1 MIKAIAV
8 DDEPVALDIIGMH
21 AEKVP
26 FLQLEAKFV
35 NAITALE
42 YLNQHETDLLFLD
55 IKMPDISGIDFYNS
69 LVKKPS
75 LIFTTAYSEHAV
87 TGFDLEATDYL
98 LKPITFP
105 RFLRACNKVQETIQK
120 NRELLSDHIFIKD
133 GYTLIKIHLDE
144 ILFIEAT
151 GNYLKYVLKNKQ
163 ILTRSTM
170 KEALETLPPARFIQ
184 VHRSFIVNS
193 DQVQRIERHQLILA
207 GQTIP
212 ISSSYIG
219 NVLSRFQE

>member
-21 AEKVP
+21 AEKVS

-35 NAITALE
+35 NAVTALE
-42 YLNQHETDLLFLD
+42 YLNHHEIDLLFLD
-55 IKMPDISGIDFYNS
+55 IKMPDISGIDFYHS
-69 LVKKPS
+69 LVNKPR

-105 RFLRACNKVQETIQK
+105 RFLKACNKVYEAMQK
-120 NRELLSDHIFIKD
+120 KNDTLGDYIFIKD
-133 GYTLIKIHLDE
+133 GYTLIKIHFDE

-151 GNYLKYVLKNKQ
+151 GNYLKYVLKDRH

-170 KEALETLPPARFIQ
+170 KEAVETLPPDRFIQ
-184 VHRSFIVNS
+184 VHRSFIINS
-193 DQVQRIERHQLILA
+193 DQVQRVERHQLILA
-207 GQTIP
+207 GQAIP
-212 ISSSYIG
+212 ISSSYTG
-219 NVLSRFQE
+219 NVLSRFQG